1 MRQAIDNLA
10 ATHNASE
17 LLHGSDVH
25 VWLGFLA
32 AIHDPALLDAYRLL
46 LNAEERQRQ
55 ARFAFSSDRHSYL
68 VTHAMLRIVLSK
80 YAPIQPRAW
89 QFSTNDYGRPEIA
102 NADSSA
108 TQIKFNVSHAH
119 GLVVVAVTRAP
130 AVGVDVEEVRARP
143 APAELADRHFAPQEI
158 LALQALPAQRQSDR
172 FYEFWTLK
180 EAYIKARGL
189 GLSIPLDQ
197 FSFQFEGERSVH
209 FCAEPSLQDS
219 AESWKFWQFCPSA
232 DHVLALCVR
241 RGSPAAPRLLCRS
254 CIPLNRDE
262 LLEPLAVRESA

>member
-1 MRQAIDNLA
+1 MNA
-10 ATHNASE
+10 AAHNVSE
-17 LLHGSDVH
+17 QLHGDEVH
-25 VWLGFLA
+25 VWLGCPPE
-32 AIHDPALLDAYRLL
+32 IRDPALLHAYQLL

-55 ARFAFSSDRHSYL
+55 ARFVFSGDRHSYL

-80 YAPIQPRAW
+80 YAPVQPQAW
-89 QFSTNDYGRPEIA
+89 HFVTNGYGRPEIA

-108 TQIKFNVSHAH
+108 MQINFNVSHAH
-119 GLVVVAVTRAP
+119 GLAVVAVTRAP

-143 APAELADRHFAPQEI
+143 APLELADRHFAPQEI

-197 FSFQFEGERSVH
+197 FSFQFEGGRSLH
-209 FCAEPSLQDS
+209 FSAEPSLQDS
-219 AESWKFWQFCPSA
+219 AEFWKFWQFCPSA

-241 RGSPAAPRLLCRS
+241 RGSPAEPRLLCRS
-254 CIPLNRDE
+254 FMPPDRDE
-262 LLEPLAVRESA
+262 LLELLAVRESA

>member
-1 MRQAIDNLA
+1 MN
-10 ATHNASE
+10 ATAHNVGE
-17 LLHGSDVH
+17 QLHGNDVH
-25 VWLGFLA
+25 VWLGCPPE
-32 AIHDPALLDAYRLL
+32 IRDPALLHAYHLL

-55 ARFAFSSDRHSYL
+55 ARFVFSGDRHSYL
-68 VTHAMLRIVLSK
+68 VAHALLRIVLSK
-80 YAPIQPRAW
+80 YAPIQPQAW
-89 QFSTNDYGRPEIA
+89 QFMTNDYGRPEIA
-102 NADSSA
+102 NHDPSA
-108 TQIKFNVSHAH
+108 RQINFNVSHAH
-119 GLVVVAVTRAP
+119 GLAVVAVTRAP

-143 APAELADRHFAPQEI
+143 APLELADRHFAPQEI

-197 FSFQFEGERSVH
+197 FRFQFEGERTVH
-209 FCAEPSLQDS
+209 FCAEPSLQGS

-241 RGSPAAPRLLCRS
+241 RGPPAEPRLLCRRFM
-254 CIPLNRDE
+254 PPDRDE
-262 LLEPLAVRESA
+262 LLDLRAVRESA